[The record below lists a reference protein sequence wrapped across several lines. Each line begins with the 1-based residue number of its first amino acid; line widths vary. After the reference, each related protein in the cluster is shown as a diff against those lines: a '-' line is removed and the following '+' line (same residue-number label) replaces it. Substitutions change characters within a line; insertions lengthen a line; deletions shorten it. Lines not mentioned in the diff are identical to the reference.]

1 MKKAKKLNLV
11 EGGDTLTGTAEADRF
26 VIREGQGDITVEG
39 FEVGRDKILADFNSY
54 SDVFGPLGYFTDG
67 QQFTDFTGQT
77 TVLVDYDDFNGD
89 GLTDTRLTFNGEDII
104 TLLGVGLLG
113 SGSLMGG

>member
-1 MKKAKKLNLV
+1 MKKAKKLNLI
-11 EGGDTLTGTAEADRF
+11 EGEGTLVGTASADQF
-26 VIREGQGDITVEG
+26 VIREGQSVTVEG
-39 FEVGRDKILADFNSY
+39 FEVGKDKILADFNSY